1 MLQDEK
7 QKSSRRMALSLHA
20 LSLFRCHFGIISS
33 AAGFYGDEIR
43 IFGKHCFFFVTCSRS
58 FFDNIQMF
66 LVNLICFSDKLQIF
80 LVGSSF
86 FFRKAPEFLK
96 DSIYFCLTNLGFFGR
111 LHSIF

>member
-43 IFGKHCFFFVTCSRS
+43 MFGKHCFCFVTSP
-58 FFDNIQMF
+58 DLYKLQIL
-66 LVNLICFSDKLQIF
+66 LVDLNLFSDKLQIF
-80 LVGSSF
+80 LVG
-86 FFRKAPEFLK
+86 
-96 DSIYFCLTNLGFFGR
+96 
-111 LHSIF
+111 